1 MKGEPIQVQGVCQ
14 PGYEAVAEAFE
25 RNFTEYGEIGA
36 SVSVVRDGE
45 IKVHLWAGT
54 RDKDQQLPWLK
65 TTAVNIFSAG
75 KPLSAVAALQLVAQG
90 KLSLDA
96 PIADY
101 WPEFATAGKESIT
114 LRQVLSHRSGV
125 NAFHPRIDDADIY
138 DWQKVITHIEREQ
151 PWWAPGSEQGY
162 SPMLYGWIVGE
173 VVRRVSGADSFNQVF
188 QQNLAQ
194 PLGMN
199 CVFGVSQQQLEQIAD
214 VVPLK
219 VSIPQT
225 GSSNLV
231 ELMQADPRGV
241 INQAFSNPPSLM
253 FGTNSPSWR
262 QAQIPGANAH
272 GSADALATFYG
283 ALVNRNAP
291 EAILPRDF
299 TAKCF
304 EEQSRAQDKVLAT
317 DLGFSLGFMLLPG
330 DTESDPQARVCG
342 HAGAGG
348 CFGFADDKYGI
359 GFGYATRAMGAS
371 ILVDYR
377 AGQLQ
382 QAVYQSLRGIDND

>member
-1 MKGEPIQVQGVCQ
+1 MKDESIQIQGLCQ
-14 PGYEAVAEAFE
+14 PGFEAVAEAFE

-54 RDKDQQLPWLK
+54 RDKDQQLPWLQS
-65 TTAVNIFSAG
+65 TAVNIFSAG
-75 KPLSAVAALQLVAQG
+75 KPLAAVAALQLVAQG

-101 WPEFATAGKESIT
+101 WPEFAAAGKETIT

-125 NAFHPRIDDADIY
+125 NAFHPRIEEADIY
-138 DWQKVITHIEREQ
+138 DWHKVIAHIEREQ
-151 PWWAPGSEQGY
+151 PWWTPGSAQGY

-188 QQNLAQ
+188 QRNIAQ

-199 CVFGVSQQQLEQIAD
+199 CVFGVSEQQLDQVAD

-225 GSSNLV
+225 GSSNLA

-253 FGTNSPSWR
+253 FGTNSPPWR

-299 TAKCF
+299 KFRCF

-330 DTESDPQARVCG
+330 DIESDPQATVCG

-348 CFGFADDKYGI
+348 CFGFADDKYDI